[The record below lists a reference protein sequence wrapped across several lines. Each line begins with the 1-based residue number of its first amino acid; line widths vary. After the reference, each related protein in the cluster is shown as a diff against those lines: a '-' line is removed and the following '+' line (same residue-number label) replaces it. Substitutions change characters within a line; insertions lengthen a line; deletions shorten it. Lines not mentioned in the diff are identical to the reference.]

1 MKRKLQYSNIN
12 QNMKCDN
19 KVIKVSNPGPGTW
32 EYWTWDQPKIIL
44 HFAKTLTLT

>member
-19 KVIKVSNPGPGTW
+19 KVIKVSNLGGSGDMGPTV
-32 EYWTWDQPKIIL
+32 DQPEIIL
-44 HFAKTLTLT
+44 HFTF

>member
-19 KVIKVSNPGPGTW
+19 KVIKVSNPGTW
-32 EYWTWDQPKIIL
+32 EYGTWDQQKIIV
-44 HFAKTLTLT
+44 HFAKTGTLT